1 LPAKAKG
8 KTSSTQTKT
17 KTKTKRRKR
26 KETVTGGTV
35 SSYDYR
41 VLLKRAREQIPREV
55 FEHRR
60 FQVPRADTF
69 IQGTRTVIRNFK
81 DIVDT
86 LRREPQHLLRYLAR
100 ELATA
105 GEIRGRQAI
114 FNGRFGASAINEL
127 IKRYTNQYVVCPV
140 CNRPDTEIKREGRLL
155 LLVCTACGARTP
167 LKAI

>member
-1 LPAKAKG
+1 LPSKAKRKATTQP
-8 KTSSTQTKT
+8 KTRTT
-17 KTKTKRRKR
+17 RKR
-26 KETVTGGTV
+26 KTAATDTSVK
-35 SSYDYR
+35 SYDYR
-41 VLLKRAREQIPREV
+41 TLLKRAREQIPREV

-114 FNGRFGASAINEL
+114 FNGRFSASSINEL

-140 CNRPDTEIKREGRLL
+140 CNRPDTEIRREERLL